1 MKRGHFLTLAA
12 MAIVLCGTAN
22 TARAQQCDIFTD
34 VLASQADVCKAVQW
48 LKNRG
53 ITTGCTATTYCPLN
67 SVTRAQMALFMN
79 RLGNAITP
87 RLVSLQQGTG
97 AGSNIAAGQNLPVCQ
112 TLASDLPA
120 VNYPQQ
126 VRARGTVSGVL
137 TGSAVGLSLLL
148 SLNGA
153 APTSMVSQEMLITPS
168 GDEVL
173 HWSSNVVPVAPGNSI
188 SVAIAIFNRGAGMLN
203 LAANGRCAIEVE
215 AYNRNPTSA
224 PFDQ

>member
-1 MKRGHFLTLAA
+1 MKRGHLLALAA
-12 MAIVLCGTAN
+12 MAIVLCSTAN

-53 ITTGCTATTYCPLN
+53 ITTGCTATTYCPFN
-67 SVTRAQMALFMN
+67 NVTRAQMALFMN
-79 RLGNAITP
+79 RMGNAITP

-97 AGSNIAAGQNLPVCQ
+97 TGSNIAAGQFLPVCP
-112 TLASDLPA
+112 TLATELPA
-120 VNYPQQ
+120 VTYPQQ

-137 TGSAVGLSLLL
+137 TGSAVGLALFL

-153 APTSMVSQEMLITPS
+153 PFTTMVSQEMLITPS

-188 SVAIAIFNRGAGMLN
+188 SVAIAIINRGAGTLN
-203 LAANGRCAIEVE
+203 LATNGRCAIEVE
-215 AYNRNPTSA
+215 AYNANPGSP
-224 PFDQ
+224 PFDP